1 MEENSLIDKPKRQK
15 LSEEQGIDGNSKC
28 IGNLP
33 DAVLRHIISFLP
45 IKDAVR
51 TSVVSKRWK
60 SLWTS
65 NPILCF
71 WKTLPA
77 KRTLLMNFVERVI
90 CLRDDSD
97 IKEFTLHC
105 DVQGD
110 ASRVKSWITAAV
122 RHNVQSLCICLS
134 KLRGQFSLPRCVF
147 TCETLESFFLDMPC
161 ILKVPPII
169 CFSNLKVLSIQSV
182 TFSDDYTTQQFFS
195 GLPVLEMLFLE
206 ECRWGCLKVLSIC
219 APKLHSLVIRE
230 ADILSQSDSDG
241 CQVTVFGASLKEFF
255 YTGEFFNEYWLY
267 NSFSVERAEIDVSYS
282 DKRARQVSYRMFKVL
297 TGLPNVKDLRLYC
310 SAVEVRL
317 LLSLYFVYLMYCI
330 NIVVEKLSPPLHFL

>member
-1 MEENSLIDKPKRQK
+1 MEENSLLDKPKRQK

-182 TFSDDYTTQQFFS
+182 TFSDDYTIQPLFS
-195 GLPVLEMLFLE
+195 GLQVLEVLSLE
-206 ECRWGCLKVLSIC
+206 KCRWVCVKVLSIS
-219 APKLHSLVIRE
+219 APKLHSLTIDE
-230 ADILSQSDSDG
+230 ADMQNRSD
-241 CQVTVFGASLKEFF
+241 CEVMIYGANLKEF
-255 YTGEFFNEYWLY
+255 YYAGEFFNEYWFY
-267 NSFSVERAEIDVSYS
+267 NSLSLEIAGINVTRS
-282 DKRARQVSYRMFKVL
+282 DGRARQVAYRMFKVL
-297 TGLPNVKDLRLYC
+297 IGLPNVKDMRLYG

-317 LLSLYFVYLMYCI
+317 LLSL
-330 NIVVEKLSPPLHFL
+330 

>member
-1 MEENSLIDKPKRQK
+1 MEANSLIHKPKRQK
-15 LSEEQGIDGNSKC
+15 LNEEQGIDGNSKC
-28 IGNLP
+28 FGNLP
-33 DAVLRHIISFLP
+33 DAILRHILSFLH
-45 IKDAVR
+45 IKYAAR
-51 TSVVSKRWK
+51 TSVLSKRWEF
-60 SLWTS
+60 LWTS
-65 NPILCF
+65 IPCLNFGKP
-71 WKTLPA
+71 LPA
-77 KRTLLMNFVERVI
+77 KRTLHMNFVERVL
-90 CLRDDSD
+90 CLRDSSD
-97 IKEFTLHC
+97 IKELTLNC

-122 RHNVQSLCICLS
+122 RRNVQSLHICLS
-134 KLRGQFSLPRCVF
+134 DLRGQFSLPHRVF